1 MFTKKFTVIEL
12 IASLAIFSIIMVI
25 LMNFF
30 VQAQSVKKIT
40 EGISRVQANA
50 QLIFDTIE
58 NDLRHAVAS
67 KEFKREIPFAMINDS
82 KGNGPFPLMVAT
94 LANDAADNSS
104 TLAEITYKVDS
115 QTIHREEV
123 TDLSGEPV
131 RFFKRSV
138 TTNRSSKWNFYG
150 ELAGQ
155 SSSKWKDSGS
165 NFYPIAKGVLD
176 IQCAARMPTP
186 TTQNYV
192 TAGTPKTKG
201 GNDNPMCGGRV
212 VIMDEA
218 IIAVMRNYNN
228 LPTSVDVEVTLFDP
242 QTEAASNPIKTKK
255 TFFKRI
261 FIKQGP
267 RNYDIQ

>member
-1 MFTKKFTVIEL
+1 MSTKKFTVIEL

-30 VQAQSVKKIT
+30 VQTQNVKKVT

-50 QLIFDTIE
+50 QLVFDTIE

-67 KEFKREIPFAMINDS
+67 KEFNREIPFAMINDP
-82 KGNGPFPLMVAT
+82 KGNGPFPIMVAT

-104 TLAEITYKVDS
+104 TLAEITYKIEE
-115 QTIHREEV
+115 QTINKGKV
-123 TDLSGEPV
+123 TDIDDVPV
-131 RFFKRSV
+131 NFFKRSV
-138 TTNRSSKWNFYG
+138 TTNKSDKWDFYG
-150 ELAGQ
+150 QLSEQ
-155 SSSKWKDSGS
+155 SPSSWKSSGS
-165 NFYPIAKGVLD
+165 IFYPIAKGILD
-176 IQCAARMPTP
+176 IKCAARMPTP
-186 TTQNYV
+186 TVQNYV
-192 TAGTPKTKG
+192 TAGTPKSRG
-201 GNDNPMCGGRV
+201 IDNPMCGGRV
-212 VIMDEA
+212 VIMEEE